1 MRVHPKASPSYRLTI
16 PTHHLTLSPSYP
28 LTILP
33 SYYLTTLPSHPLDVE
48 MLSLVGLGVAMGN
61 AKPPAR
67 AAANVV
73 VGTNDEDGVAE
84 AVQSYVLDPHAAS

>member
-1 MRVHPKASPSYRLTI
+1 MYICIHIY
-16 PTHHLTLSPSYP
+16 
-28 LTILP
+28 ILP
-33 SYYLTTLPSHPLDVE
+33 SYHFTIPDVE

-67 AAANVV
+67 AAADVV

-84 AVQSYVLDPHAAS
+84 AVQSYVLEPRAVS

>member
-1 MRVHPKASPSYRLTI
+1 MYICIHIY
-16 PTHHLTLSPSYP
+16 
-28 LTILP
+28 ILP
-33 SYYLTTLPSHPLDVE
+33 SYHFTILDVE

-67 AAANVV
+67 AAADVV